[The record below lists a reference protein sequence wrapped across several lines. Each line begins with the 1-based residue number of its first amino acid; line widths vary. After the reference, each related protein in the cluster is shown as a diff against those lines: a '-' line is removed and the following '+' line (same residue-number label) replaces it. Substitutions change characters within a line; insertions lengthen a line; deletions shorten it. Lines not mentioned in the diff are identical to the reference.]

1 MIITYYKIVVL
12 IIVIILVLLLVLV
25 LVAVGFATSYY
36 ILYPVTTMHQ
46 MTPNCFLSCSNN
58 VQSSL
63 DISSLKKSLIALIE
77 LRVTRG

>member
-36 ILYPVTTMHQ
+36 I
-46 MTPNCFLSCSNN
+46 SCNYNASDDAK
-58 VQSSL
+58 L
-63 DISSLKKSLIALIE
+63 LLE
-77 LRVTRG
+77 L